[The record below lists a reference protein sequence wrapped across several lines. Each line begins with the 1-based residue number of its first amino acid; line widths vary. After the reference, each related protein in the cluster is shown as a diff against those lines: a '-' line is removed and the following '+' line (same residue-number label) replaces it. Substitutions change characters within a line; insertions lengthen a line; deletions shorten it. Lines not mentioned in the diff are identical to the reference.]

1 MDNPEWTVVK
11 VTPQGNYTLVV
22 EFSDGSIKKVDM
34 SPVIEKDA
42 VFAPLKN
49 TPLFMTAKEQY
60 GTVVWTDKI
69 DIAPE
74 YLYEHGV
81 DIK

>member
-1 MDNPEWTVVK
+1 MNDPEWTVVK
-11 VTPQGNYTLVV
+11 VTPHEDCTLTV
-22 EFSDGSIKKVDM
+22 EFNDGSIKKVDM
-34 SPVIEKDA
+34 TSVIKENT

-49 TPLFMTAKEQY
+49 TPLFMAAKEQY
-60 GTVVWTDKI
+60 GTVVWTDRI

-81 DIK
+81 DVK